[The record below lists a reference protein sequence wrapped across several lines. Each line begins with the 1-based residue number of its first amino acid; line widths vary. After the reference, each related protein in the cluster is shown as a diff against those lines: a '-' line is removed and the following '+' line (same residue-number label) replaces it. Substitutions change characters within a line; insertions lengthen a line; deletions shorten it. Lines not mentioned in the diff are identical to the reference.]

1 MKFHESAI
9 AVQTVSMKYKFPFGD
24 LGVLS
29 TYVKS
34 TTGNRAI
41 LKMLPS
47 GELWITTWPSKP
59 LTRVLVI
66 WRRKARESVCK
77 LEWLYIAW
85 VSPEHAWIGLA
96 ISSILSQVWTISILP
111 NLALS
116 TNWAQWTTF
125 TNLCSF
131 LFLKSVRELVRYY
144 NGSEFHASC
153 LENPQTMEASLDFKI
168 SPFLCFLISFC
179 YQYFGLEDFPLEYA
193 AYLTRCYYVPLF
205 Y

>member
-1 MKFHESAI
+1 MDNDLAKQAI
-9 AVQTVSMKYKFPFGD
+9 NKSIGD
-24 LGVLS
+24 LASKSQRKRLQVGVVVHS
-29 TYVKS
+29 
-34 TTGNRAI
+34 I
-41 LKMLPS
+41 
-47 GELWITTWPSKP
+47 
-59 LTRVLVI
+59 
-66 WRRKARESVCK
+66 
-77 LEWLYIAW
+77 W

-179 YQYFGLEDFPLEYA
+179 YQYFSLEDLPLEYA